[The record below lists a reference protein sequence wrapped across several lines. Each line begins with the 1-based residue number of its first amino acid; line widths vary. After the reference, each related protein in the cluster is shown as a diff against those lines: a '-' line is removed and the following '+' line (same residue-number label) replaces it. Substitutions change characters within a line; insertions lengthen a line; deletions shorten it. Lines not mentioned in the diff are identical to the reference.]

1 MIKEEAIEIAT
12 AKRITRK
19 LCVLNDLSWPEL
31 LQHEEDV
38 CQPENSWSY
47 RNWIAF
53 LLKLGMNEE
62 QIFDTAQRRLDNAQG
77 TNSRALTS

>member
-1 MIKEEAIEIAT
+1 MIKEEAIEVAT

-38 CQPENSWSY
+38 CKPENSWSY
-47 RNWIAF
+47 RSWIAF

-62 QIFDTAQRRLDNAQG
+62 QIFDTAQRRLKSHVLA
-77 TNSRALTS
+77 R

>member
-1 MIKEEAIEIAT
+1 MIKEEAIEVAT

-19 LCVLNDLSWPEL
+19 LCVLNDLSWAEL

-38 CQPENSWSY
+38 CKPESSWSY

-53 LLKLGMNEE
+53 LLRLGMNEE
-62 QIFDTAQRRLDNAQG
+62 QIFDTAQRRLA
-77 TNSRALTS
+77 SRALTN